1 MGGGYEGR
9 LQLEAVK
16 VIEKEELEREKRRR
30 RRRDVDSN
38 SHPSNNLPIGLTLA
52 LLRKFR

>member
-30 RRRDVDSN
+30 RRDVDSN